1 MTPHPDRVANAT
13 GQVWSDR
20 AHRQAIAAVLKR
32 WSGPLTVATALGC
45 YPDGKAEAK
54 HTAKCRPYLRSWI
67 DQANPS
73 RVLLLGT
80 LAAWGALGRS
90 VPARSVRR
98 GFAWV
103 QAPSGRVPALM
114 LMDPAT
120 LDGKFAF
127 QAWEEDIGWALSTSD
142 EFFGAAKQFMERA
155 TYEVVR
161 TVEDAR
167 EACAHLRA
175 WHRETGRPISWDVEA
190 RGKMHNPDF
199 RVVSAALCG
208 ALSDRAFVWDR
219 AALDAPEVA
228 GELWALLGDP
238 SLHFTEQ
245 GSYDERAKLCS
256 TGTTIAGERD
266 DVRLLRKLAD
276 PEVKEADLDTLS
288 ELVGFGGYKA
298 EFAVDLDAA
307 KASVKPK
314 AKGKA
319 SPGVWTP
326 NSPLLF
332 DDYPDPIARAA
343 ASAIYQA
350 GGPTADGDAK
360 AYLYALVPSPRLS
373 LYNARDAV
381 ATGLLR
387 EYCFAPIVNDPAL
400 LALWREVTQ
409 PASRSYTVSEHWGVP
424 MSRHAVTALIQ
435 YGEAQKAQIAP
446 QLRAHLT
453 PEFAEIDLNS
463 RDQVAS
469 FLFTPRELGGLGLTP
484 PKRTE
489 RSGKDALDDEAKKA
503 LHGAHPFVDLW
514 VAFTSLD
521 AEVEKGQEFQRYL
534 REDGCVHPSILL
546 DGTRTGRP
554 ACVAKGTYIETLRDA
569 AAHPRGIPI
578 EDVREGDFVYCYD
591 EEGQLR
597 IRPVV
602 AATRSGVKAV
612 VRVHWQGS
620 GHQHIGHIDLTPDH
634 LVKLTDGRWLPAGE
648 LKPGDRVFALKRAV
662 GSGGYARLWAT
673 GNVEVTREHRFVFKE
688 VYGFAPKVVHHVNEN
703 KLDNRPINLEA
714 TNKEDHGRHHGIENA
729 ARKGSAFYSKHFQA
743 LWRDRRDD
751 DMLTATRKGAEKSR
765 LNLSR
770 EEVISILERNGWSMT
785 RVRDVDGYD
794 YETFQRYAVDAGLS
808 IEEIKKRAENIA
820 RAQGRGKG
828 RYKRVKPRVYICR
841 NCGQSGHYKTTCPE
855 LVANNHEI
863 VSVEPLTE
871 PVEVYDLSV
880 AGVHSFIANEI
891 CVHNCIAPNVYNMK
905 RPEDCEHC
913 KGKDCDDCGQT
924 GADASSQLIRACFS
938 APSDDFVVCEIDLSQ
953 IEVRGIAALSGDPVL
968 TEAYVRK
975 EDVHSFVASHGAP
988 LGVPLT
994 RSDAKP
1000 VIFGKG
1006 YGQTAIGLA
1015 NNLKLKRE
1023 RDEGYAEYKARKLAV
1038 AERVYDVVS
1047 RILRGTEHHRAQV
1060 IAEAQRRGY
1069 TFNLWRGVPSQ
1080 RRPLWEIASADNRA
1094 RIHAENAAYSTLIQG
1109 SMSGLLVLASHARL
1123 VEHILDRGLS
1133 HLWRPVVCVYDSIIA
1148 VMHKAIVPLAA
1159 RITVDVMTSW
1169 VIGHLADGR
1178 PFPLEADCKLG
1189 RNLAVAKKYKP
1200 PSTYKA
1206 ALAECQSL
1214 GLRGLLTTEQTNR
1227 IAPTGALL

>member
-1 MTPHPDRVANAT
+1 MLRLPLFPAGPPPAAVDATHGLRQAPNCTRCDLHQHAIKRCLPPAVVKPGQGGLLVVTPHPDRVANAT

-32 WSGPLTVATALGC
+32 WSGSLTVATALGC

-167 EACAHLRA
+167 EACEHLRT
-175 WHRETGRPISWDVEA
+175 WHHETGRPISWDVEA

-228 GELWALLGDP
+228 GELWALLDDP

-332 DDYPDPIARAA
+332 ADCPDPIARAA

-554 ACVAKGTYIETLRDA
+554 SA
-569 AAHPRGIPI
+569 
-578 EDVREGDFVYCYD
+578 RE
-591 EEGQLR
+591 
-597 IRPVV
+597 
-602 AATRSGVKAV
+602 
-612 VRVHWQGS
+612 
-620 GHQHIGHIDLTPDH
+620 
-634 LVKLTDGRWLPAGE
+634 
-648 LKPGDRVFALKRAV
+648 
-662 GSGGYARLWAT
+662 
-673 GNVEVTREHRFVFKE
+673 
-688 VYGFAPKVVHHVNEN
+688 
-703 KLDNRPINLEA
+703 
-714 TNKEDHGRHHGIENA
+714 
-729 ARKGSAFYSKHFQA
+729 
-743 LWRDRRDD
+743 
-751 DMLTATRKGAEKSR
+751 
-765 LNLSR
+765 
-770 EEVISILERNGWSMT
+770 
-785 RVRDVDGYD
+785 
-794 YETFQRYAVDAGLS
+794 
-808 IEEIKKRAENIA
+808 
-820 RAQGRGKG
+820 
-828 RYKRVKPRVYICR
+828 
-841 NCGQSGHYKTTCPE
+841 
-855 LVANNHEI
+855 
-863 VSVEPLTE
+863 
-871 PVEVYDLSV
+871 
-880 AGVHSFIANEI
+880 
-891 CVHNCIAPNVYNMK
+891 PNVYNMK
-905 RPEDCEHC
+905 RPEDCDHC
-913 KGKDCDDCGQT
+913 KGKGCDDCGQT

-1060 IAEAQRRGY
+1060 IAEARRLGY

-1200 PSTYKA
+1200 PATYKA

-1227 IAPTGALL
+1227 IAPTSALL